1 MTEWIEP
8 WYVIIHDPADDRV
21 HFIPVTQM
29 YAEIYNIYAYFSGP
43 SNAMANSANITR
55 SQYQQGNMNKL
66 DGDAE
71 LRKIAEAGREWMF
84 AIGRKIDMESESGLG
99 QTDNSLRVSTVLGM
113 GTTQRRRSR
122 GHVTLKALPAPSL
135 LPPSLQ

>member
-8 WYVIIHDPADDRV
+8 WV

-43 SNAMANSANITR
+43 SNAMADSANITR
-55 SQYQQGNMNKL
+55 SQYQSTNYNKL

-84 AIGRKIDMESESGLG
+84 SVGRKVDMEIYVYRLCLEWARLNAEDRDAMSF
-99 QTDNSLRVSTVLGM
+99 
-113 GTTQRRRSR
+113 
-122 GHVTLKALPAPSL
+122 
-135 LPPSLQ
+135 